1 MIFGMATPPF
11 RVMFLI
17 YRAHRSEIKE
27 ENCLISP
34 QRLLSGVEKPEDE
47 EAEARKPWS
56 FCRNL
61 QWCSLAGFPYQLSN
75 STNEESRLRGS
86 NTLGI

>member
-27 ENCLISP
+27 ETCLDFR
-34 QRLLSGVEKPEDE
+34 Q
-47 EAEARKPWS
+47 ARE
-56 FCRNL
+56 
-61 QWCSLAGFPYQLSN
+61 G
-75 STNEESRLRGS
+75 
-86 NTLGI
+86 